1 MLFRSSFMSQVK
13 SAATQTFDGK
23 AFAQNMA
30 AMLTGSEQN
39 KLWRSFTR
47 SVLSMMTEI
56 SFLLKQA
63 MVGIVGSIGKALICF
78 QHDHCCFCQDQ
89 CHGPHFQYHL
99 L

>member
-1 MLFRSSFMSQVK
+1 MSQVK

-63 MVGIVGSIGKALICF
+63 MVGIVGSIGKAYPPKTTHKPAKSERKIIF
-78 QHDHCCFCQDQ
+78 SASI
-89 CHGPHFQYHL
+89 
-99 L
+99 